1 MPETRSRA
9 GTVALVGRPN
19 AGKSTLMNRWL
30 GEKLSIVSDK
40 PQTTRRS
47 IVGILSE
54 PRGQMVFY
62 DTPGIHR
69 PVHQMNQ
76 RMMRFTREA
85 LEGADVVVLLVDAS
99 EPPGKGE
106 SFTAEL
112 VGAAPGKKLVLLNKV
127 DRIEKPRLLPRIAAY
142 AARGYAEIVPISA
155 LTGDGCEQAL
165 ELLWGMLPEGEPSFD
180 PELLTVH
187 PERFLVA
194 ERIREKVLELTRD
207 ELPFATAVVLDRWEE
222 MEDRG
227 LVRLSAT
234 LLVEKPGQKG
244 ILLGKGGQRIK
255 EIGTAAR
262 LDLEAYLGRRVYLEL
277 FVKVEPGWRER
288 KDVLADLE
296 RDAEAVD
303 LG

>member
-1 MPETRSRA
+1 
-9 GTVALVGRPN
+9 
-19 AGKSTLMNRWL
+19 
-30 GEKLSIVSDK
+30 
-40 PQTTRRS
+40 RRS